1 LGNSPRRIQ
10 RASWCFPTW
19 ISTRARR
26 SCPSGFSFLA
36 GGSFDATVVGL
47 NQIPEELWPPLQM
60 TFQAYRFMIAFG
72 SLFIPIGLLGI
83 IFYYWQGRIFK
94 MRWLLWIFVLSVF
107 LTEAVTMAG
116 WAVAEIGR
124 QPWIVFGL
132 MKTAEGISPTLSTE
146 QVVASISIFIFL
158 YIALFALFI
167 FLLNAKIQHGPDPL
181 EEDKPVSA
189 LPDTFREVFGRART
203 S

>member
-1 LGNSPRRIQ
+1 MVLE
-10 RASWCFPTW
+10 
-19 ISTRARR
+19 
-26 SCPSGFSFLA
+26 
-36 GGSFDATVVGL
+36 ATVRGL
-47 NQIPEELWPPLQM
+47 E
-60 TFQAYRFMIAFG
+60 FAYEGARF
-72 SLFIPIGLLGI
+72 
-83 IFYYWQGRIFK
+83 
-94 MRWLLWIFVLSVF
+94 
-107 LTEAVTMAG
+107 
-116 WAVAEIGR
+116 VA
-124 QPWIVFGL
+124 L
-132 MKTAEGISPTLSTE
+132 KTAEGISPTLSTE